1 VIFPVT
7 YEEFNIS
14 SILEEKYSLFPIRYE
29 DKEKIRKWRNEQIAL
44 LRQKEILT
52 EQSQESYFLNI
63 VAANFKQRFPHQLL
77 FGFFEN
83 DELIG
88 YGGLVHIDWNS
99 KNAEISFLLD
109 TKKSGEDEYLV
120 LFKSFL
126 SLIQEVAKMTSMHK
140 VYTFGYNLAKYRFQ
154 PLISSG
160 FIEEANLKDHIS
172 IDGQLLHVKIYSK
185 IIF

>member
-1 VIFPVT
+1 MIFPIT

-14 SILEEKYSLFPIRYE
+14 SIKEEKYSLFPIRYE
-29 DKEKIRKWRNEQIAL
+29 DREKIRKWRNEQIAL
-44 LRQKEILT
+44 LRQNEILT
-52 EQSQESYFLNI
+52 EQSQEAYFLNI
-63 VAANFKQRFPHQLL
+63 VAVNFKQQQPQQLL

-109 TKKSGEDEYLV
+109 IKKSNEHEYLG

-126 SLIQEVAKMTSMHK
+126 SLIEVAARKTSMHK
-140 VYTFGYNLAKYRFQ
+140 IYTFGYNVAKYRFQ

-160 FIEEANLKDHIS
+160 FIEEANLQDHIS
-172 IDGQLLHVKIYSK
+172 IDGQLFDAKIYSK